1 MSYSI
6 YVDGAA
12 PNNQK
17 GCKRGG
23 IGLVVFN
30 EDDEIVYEESITID
44 RDTDNAELELLAL
57 IEGLEY
63 AEDGDVIYSDNDYS
77 VKGFNIWLDDWKA
90 RGWRKANKKPVKHR
104 QLWKQV
110 DELRSRKYVEVLKV
124 KAHSGVRGNEIA
136 DSLAVDAAR
145 SDIN

>member
-12 PNNQK
+12 PNNQHV
-17 GCKRGG
+17 CMRGG

-30 EDDEIVYEESITID
+30 EDDDIVHEEGITID
-44 RDTDNAELELLAL
+44 RETDNAELELLAL

-63 AEDGDVIYSDNDYS
+63 AEDGDVIYSDSEYC
-77 VKGFNIWLDDWKA
+77 VKGFNLWLDGWKD

-145 SDIN
+145 SDID

>member
-12 PNNQK
+12 PNNQH

-30 EDDEIVYEESITID
+30 EEDEIVHEEGITID
-44 RDTDNAELELLAL
+44 RETDNAELELLAL

-63 AEDGDVIYSDNDYS
+63 AEDGDVIYSDSEYC
-77 VKGFNIWLDDWKA
+77 VKGFNLWLDDWKD

-136 DSLAVDAAR
+136 DSLAIDAAR
-145 SDIN
+145 SGID

>member
-1 MSYSI
+1 M
-6 YVDGAA
+6 
-12 PNNQK
+12 
-17 GCKRGG
+17 
-23 IGLVVFN
+23 VFN
-30 EDDEIVYEESITID
+30 EEDEIVHEEGITID
-44 RDTDNAELELLAL
+44 RETDNAELELLAL

-63 AEDGDVIYSDNDYS
+63 AEDGDVIYSDSEYC
-77 VKGFNIWLDDWKA
+77 VKGFNIWLDDWKD

-136 DSLAVDAAR
+136 DSLAVDAAK
-145 SDIN
+145 SDID

>member
-12 PNNQK
+12 PNNQH

-23 IGLVVFN
+23 IGLVVMD
-30 EDDEIVYEESITID
+30 EDNEIVNEESFTID
-44 RDTDNAELELLAL
+44 RETDCAELELLAL

-63 AEDGDVIYSDNDYS
+63 AEDGDAIYSDSDYC
-77 VKGFNIWLDDWKA
+77 VKGFNIWMDDWKD
-90 RGWRKANKKPVKHR
+90 RGWRKANKKPVKNR

-110 DELRSRKYVEVLKV
+110 DALRSRKYVEVVKV
-124 KAHSGVRGNEIA
+124 KAHSGIEGNERA
-136 DSLAVDAAR
+136 DTLAVDAAR
-145 SDIN
+145 SDID

>member
-12 PNNQK
+12 PNNQH
-17 GCKRGG
+17 GCTRGG
-23 IGLVVFN
+23 IGLVVMD
-30 EDDEIVYEESITID
+30 EDNEIVHEESITID
-44 RDTDNAELELLAL
+44 RDTDCAELELLAF

-63 AEDGDVIYSDNDYS
+63 AGDGDVIYSDSDYC
-77 VKGFNIWLDDWKA
+77 VKGFNIWMDDWKD

-124 KAHSGVRGNEIA
+124 KAHSGIEGNEIA

-145 SDIN
+145 SDTD

>member
-12 PNNQK
+12 PNNQH
-17 GCKRGG
+17 GCTRGG
-23 IGLVVFN
+23 IGLVVMD
-30 EDDEIVYEESITID
+30 EDNEIVHEESFTIN
-44 RDTDNAELELLAL
+44 RKTDNAELELLAL
-57 IEGLEY
+57 IEALEY
-63 AEDGDVIYSDNDYS
+63 AEDEDVIYSDSDYC
-77 VKGFNIWLDDWKA
+77 VKGFNIWMDDRKD

-124 KAHSGVRGNEIA
+124 KAHFGIEGNERA
-136 DSLAVDAAR
+136 DMLAVDAAR
-145 SDIN
+145 NDID

>member
-1 MSYSI
+1 MSLNRSW
-6 YVDGAA
+6 
-12 PNNQK
+12 NSSL
-17 GCKRGG
+17 
-23 IGLVVFN
+23 LVV
-30 EDDEIVYEESITID
+30 IQRTSRKATIQSCLISGSS
-44 RDTDNAELELLAL
+44 TD
-57 IEGLEY
+57 Y
-63 AEDGDVIYSDNDYS
+63 C
-77 VKGFNIWLDDWKA
+77 VKGFNIWLDDWKD

-145 SDIN
+145 SDID

>member
-6 YVDGAA
+6 YIDGAA
-12 PNNQK
+12 PNNQH

-30 EDDEIVYEESITID
+30 EEDEIVHEEGITID
-44 RDTDNAELELLAL
+44 RETDNAELELLAL

-63 AEDGDVIYSDNDYS
+63 AEDGDVIYSDSEYC
-77 VKGFNIWLDDWKA
+77 VKGFNIWLDDWKD

-136 DSLAVDAAR
+136 DSLAVDAAK
-145 SDIN
+145 SDID

>member
-12 PNNQK
+12 PNNQH
-17 GCKRGG
+17 GCMRGG
-23 IGLVVFN
+23 IGLVVMD
-30 EDDEIVYEESITID
+30 EDNEIVHEESFTIN
-44 RDTDNAELELLAL
+44 RKTDNAELELLAF

-63 AEDGDVIYSDNDYS
+63 AEDGDVIYSDSDYC
-77 VKGFNIWLDDWKA
+77 VKGFNIWLDDWKD

-110 DELRSRKYVEVLKV
+110 DELRSRKYVEVEKV

-145 SDIN
+145 SDID

>member
-12 PNNQK
+12 PNNQH
-17 GCKRGG
+17 GCTRGG
-23 IGLVVFN
+23 IGLVVMD
-30 EDDEIVYEESITID
+30 EDNEIVHEESITID
-44 RDTDNAELELLAL
+44 RDTDCAELELLAF

-63 AEDGDVIYSDNDYS
+63 AGEGDVIYSDSDYC
-77 VKGFNIWLDDWKA
+77 VKGFNIWMDDWKD
-90 RGWRKANKKPVKHR
+90 RGWRKANEKIVKHR

-124 KAHSGVRGNEIA
+124 KAHSGIEGNEIA
-136 DSLAVDAAR
+136 DSLAVNAAR
-145 SDIN
+145 SDTD

>member
-1 MSYSI
+1 MSCSI

-12 PNNQK
+12 PNNQH

-23 IGLVVFN
+23 IGLVVMD
-30 EDDEIVYEESITID
+30 EDNEIVHEESITID
-44 RDTDNAELELLAL
+44 RETDCAELKLLAL

-63 AEDGDVIYSDNDYS
+63 AEDGDVIYSDNDYC
-77 VKGFNIWLDDWKA
+77 VKGFNIWLDDWKD
-90 RGWRKANKKPVKHR
+90 RGWRKANKKPIKHR

-124 KAHSGVRGNEIA
+124 KAHSGIEGNEIA

-145 SDIN
+145 SDID